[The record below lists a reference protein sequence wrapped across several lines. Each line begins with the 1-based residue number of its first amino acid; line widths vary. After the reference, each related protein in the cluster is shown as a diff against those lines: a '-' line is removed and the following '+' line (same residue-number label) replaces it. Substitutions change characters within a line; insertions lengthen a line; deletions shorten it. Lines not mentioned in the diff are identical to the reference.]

1 MTPRDPQGLPKEK
14 IKLRAASSGKQFSL
28 PGVGAPTS
36 DWSIPTAKHH
46 IERIVGQY
54 LVPLT
59 RCCCGEHLV
68 PEYHCTHCKG
78 RPVLQS
84 TVCTCHRSPW
94 AVHKP
99 DCPSCKQQ
107 GRITISEAP
116 VNAVIDSQNRVR
128 TYGTLLDASLADSE
142 AMVNVTF
149 GTTRCHEDIESRD
162 RRTSRSR
169 SPHLTDIATP
179 STPSPCVS
187 PG

>member
-1 MTPRDPQGLPKEK
+1 MTPCDSQGLRKEK
-14 IKLRAASSGKQFSL
+14 IKLRAAPSGRRFLL
-28 PGVGAPTS
+28 PGVGGPKT
-36 DWSIPTAKHH
+36 DWSIPTTEFSIKQ
-46 IERIVGQY
+46 IVGQY

-68 PEYHCTHCKG
+68 PEYHCAHCKG
-78 RPVLQS
+78 RPVLQ
-84 TVCTCHRSPW
+84 TTLCTCHRSPW

-128 TYGTLLDASLADSE
+128 TYGTLLDASFADSE